1 VNYLKVILFVLLII
15 NNNHLESLVEH
26 VQIRRRE
33 LIKRLLDHSV
43 PKMDKS
49 VADYVGK
56 SLTGFEQVAKRN
68 TK

>member
-1 VNYLKVILFVLLII
+1 MNYLKVILFVLLII

-33 LIKRLLDHSV
+33 LINRLLVHFV
-43 PKMDKS
+43 PKMDKC
-49 VADYVGK
+49 VTDYVRK
-56 SLTGFEQVAKRN
+56 SLTGFEHVAKRN